1 VDTLAVKGEV
11 DAGAVPHGNLLLGF
25 TESVLLEKP
34 AVDALRLEVLETLGA
49 AAFVDVC
56 TTIASFNAVVKVADG
71 TGIPLEAE
79 KAERTMEV
87 RERLGLEIEN
97 FSS

>member
-1 VDTLAVKGEV
+1 MQGEG
-11 DAGAVPHGNLLLGF
+11 DAGVVPHGNLLLGF
-25 TESVLLEKP
+25 TQSVLLEEP

-56 TTIASFNAVVKVADG
+56 ATIASFNAVVKVADG

-79 KAERTMEV
+79 KAVRTREV
-87 RERLGLEIEN
+87 RERLGLVGGVE
-97 FSS
+97 